1 MRILLTTPYTLWPE
15 SSGGARRTLG
25 VARALAAL
33 GHDVSLLCC
42 GEPPPPKVLGTI
54 GRACG
59 YLGGGRIGHFFNPR
73 FARALEAALQQGQD
87 MVLAAFPYQAQMLVR
102 ACRRHRI
109 ALVYDAHNFEAER
122 FANMGN
128 PLVAGLVGVAER
140 HLARYAQAVLAVS
153 DAEQLALQ
161 ARYHCTVEVLRN
173 GVDADTFVPAAPDQ
187 DLVDR
192 LGLRGRRVALFC
204 GSFDYRPNREALARL
219 FEIDWPIRLPG
230 MADTHLLLVGRDLP
244 DDCRGRRGVVVT
256 GEVDD
261 VVPYLRLAHLVLA
274 PLSSGGGTRLKIIEA
289 LACGQQ
295 VLSTP
300 FGAAGLS
307 GVPIPGLSLCEQ
319 ALFPQQLRS
328 RLELPIEPGSNDA
341 GHHWARSLS
350 WQTLVAGVD
359 WLRLAG
365 ASH

>member
-1 MRILLTTPYTLWPE
+1 MRILLTTPYTLSPE

-33 GHDVSLLCC
+33 GHDVSLLCS
-42 GEPPPPKVLGTI
+42 GEPPPPTALGAI

-59 YLGGGRIGHFFNPR
+59 YPGGGRIGHFFNPR

-102 ACRRHRI
+102 ACQRHRV
-109 ALVYDAHNFEAER
+109 ALVYDAHNCEAER
-122 FANMGN
+122 FASMGN
-128 PLVAGLVGVAER
+128 PLVSGLVGVAER
-140 HLARYAQAVLAVS
+140 HLSRCAQAVLAVS
-153 DAEQLALQ
+153 VDDRRALQ
-161 ARYHCTVEVLRN
+161 ARYHCPVELLPN
-173 GVDADTFVPAAPDQ
+173 GVDVDAFTPAVPDQ
-187 DLVDR
+187 DLIDR

-219 FEIDWPIRLPG
+219 FETDWPIRLPG
-230 MADTHLLLVGRDLP
+230 MADTYLLLVGRDLP
-244 DDCRGRRGVVVT
+244 DDCRGRQGVVAA

-295 VLSTP
+295 VLSTR

-307 GVPIPGLSLCEQ
+307 AHPIPGMSLCEQ
-319 ALFPQQLRS
+319 ALFPQQLRTK
-328 RLELPIEPGSNDA
+328 LEVPIEPGGNDA
-341 GHHWARSLS
+341 GHRWARSLS
-350 WQTLVAGVD
+350 WQTLVAAVD
-359 WLRLAG
+359 WLHLAG
-365 ASH
+365 SSR